1 MRLTPAQ
8 LAHRATCRREG
19 RPDLGVMTD
28 AERTAHGLMTLRQA
42 AEHEH
47 LASIP
52 HARLAERSRGMDL
65 GGIWASEGGS
75 DD

>member
-1 MRLTPAQ
+1 
-8 LAHRATCRREG
+8 
-19 RPDLGVMTD
+19 MTD

-52 HARLAERSRGMDL
+52 HARLAERSREPDMDNIWTT
-65 GGIWASEGGS
+65 GGNQ
-75 DD
+75 

>member
-1 MRLTPAQ
+1 MSHMTPAQ
-8 LAHRATCRREG
+8 LAHRTACLREG
-19 RPDLGVMTD
+19 RPDIGVMTD

-47 LASIP
+47 LASLP
-52 HARLAERSRGMDL
+52 LGRLAERSRGMDT
-65 GGIWASEGGS
+65 GGIWAARGS